1 MPATP
6 ETPPPPPRSRQ
17 TVLLIALG
25 AVAVVAAIIISIVA
39 TSGGSG
45 DDQPIRS
52 TRSVATAPPAA
63 GAAPTTPDA
72 PPGPGAT
79 AIPAG
84 GYKASGTF
92 CRSVDFA
99 PVVALYGKAVKS
111 PAVTR
116 ADKTG
121 FSSYTCTGS
130 FAKKGVPVTV
140 EVKAMIFNGAA
151 DSSYDLA
158 KKNAP
163 AQPVDE
169 IQLASGAF
177 GYVVT
182 GDGYRV
188 YQLWVHD
195 KNLQLGVT
203 VKATPATPPTR
214 DQLRDAAAK
223 VAAAT
228 LRKLP
233 HA

>member
-1 MPATP
+1 M
-6 ETPPPPPRSRQ
+6 
-17 TVLLIALG
+17 VIALG
-25 AVAVVAAIIISIVA
+25 AVAVVAAIIISIVV

-45 DDQPIRS
+45 SDEPTIRS
-52 TRSVATAPPAA
+52 TRPAATAPPAA

-84 GYKASGTF
+84 GYRATGTF

-99 PVVALYGKAVKS
+99 PVVALYGKTVKS
-111 PAVTR
+111 PTTTH

-121 FSSYTCTGS
+121 YSLYTCTGN

-140 EVKAMIFNGAA
+140 DVKAMVFNGAA

-177 GYVVT
+177 GYTIT

-203 VKATPATPPTR
+203 VKASPATPPTR

>member
-1 MPATP
+1 L
-6 ETPPPPPRSRQ
+6 
-17 TVLLIALG
+17 VIALG
-25 AVAVVAAIIISIVA
+25 AVAVVVAIVISIVA
-39 TSGGSG
+39 TSGGSS
-45 DDQPIRS
+45 DEPTIRA
-52 TRSVATAPPAA
+52 TRSAATAPPAA
-63 GAAPTTPDA
+63 GTAPTTPDA

-84 GYKASGTF
+84 GYRPTGTF

-99 PVVALYGKAVKS
+99 PIVALYGKAVKS
-111 PAVTR
+111 PTTAH

-121 FSSYTCTGS
+121 YSLFTCTGN

-140 EVKAMIFNGAA
+140 DVKAIVFNGPAG
-151 DSSYDLA
+151 SSYDLA

-177 GYVVT
+177 GYVTT
-182 GDGYRV
+182 GDGYRT

>member
-1 MPATP
+1 
-6 ETPPPPPRSRQ
+6 
-17 TVLLIALG
+17 VIALG

-45 DDQPIRS
+45 TDEPTIRS
-52 TRSVATAPPAA
+52 TRSAATAPPAA
-63 GAAPTTPDA
+63 GTAPTTPDA

-84 GYKASGTF
+84 GYRATGTF

-99 PVVALYGKAVKS
+99 PIVALYGKAVKS
-111 PAVTR
+111 PTSVR

-121 FSSYTCTGS
+121 YSLYTCSGN

-140 EVKAMIFNGAA
+140 DVKAMVFNGPA

-169 IQLASGAF
+169 IQLAAGAF
-177 GYVVT
+177 GYVIT
-182 GDGYRV
+182 GDGNRV